1 MNKIKIFHG
10 GILSIIQNEANNF
23 AEKHKI
29 INISICT
36 EKYGNNIYYT
46 IVALYEENK

>member
-1 MNKIKIFHG
+1 MNKIKIFHNRL
-10 GILSIIQNEANNF
+10 LSTTQNEVNNF

-29 INISICT
+29 INTSICT

>member
-1 MNKIKIFHG
+1 MNKIEIFHG
-10 GILSIIQNEANNF
+10 YPLSLIHYKINNF

-29 INISICT
+29 INTSICT

>member
-1 MNKIKIFHG
+1 MNKIKTFHG
-10 GILSIIQNEANNF
+10 STLFIQNEVNNF

-29 INISICT
+29 INTSICT

-46 IVALYEENK
+46 IVVLYEE